1 MPKVKNI
8 EKRIWDVEG
17 FDVAFM
23 QNGRNVSGAKVIL
36 TTYNFSNM
44 AKNDMTI
51 QEWKTRRF
59 NSLYPGYAVEV
70 LDADGGNAQGN
81 TKLGTLR
88 DTYSEEEK

>member
-23 QNGRNVSGAKVIL
+23 QNNRNVSGAKVIL
-36 TTYNFSNM
+36 KTYTFSNM

-51 QEWKTRRF
+51 QEWKTIRF
-59 NSLYPGYAVEV
+59 NSLYPGYDVEV
-70 LDADGGNAQGN
+70 LDADGVNLPGN

-88 DTYSEEEK
+88 DTYSED